1 MTVQGRAKDDGQA
14 HVDPVVL
21 MDYWLAALSAAEEET
36 VEEHLLA
43 CDGCGDRLRDVMQ
56 LAESLHELA
65 RSGTLQVI
73 VDDDLLRRAEANGLR
88 IREYGPPR
96 GESIQCTVTAED
108 DLLIA
113 RLALTL
119 STATRID
126 LSWRDLHGVER
137 QRMTDI
143 PIRAD
148 AGSVICQQ
156 SIIWAKESPTTSR
169 VAQLVAVD
177 EQGHESVLGEFTFH
191 HTRTIPGPPGWT
203 EP

>member
-1 MTVQGRAKDDGQA
+1 MTAPGSAHTDGQA

-21 MDYWLAALSAAEEET
+21 MDYWLAALPAAEEET

-43 CDGCGDRLRDVMQ
+43 CDECGDRLRDVMQ
-56 LAESLHELA
+56 LAESLHVLA

-73 VDDDLLRRAEANGLR
+73 VDDDVLRRAEASGLR
-88 IREYGPPR
+88 IREYAPPR
-96 GESIQCTVTAED
+96 GESVQCTVTAED
-108 DLLIA
+108 DVLIA
-113 RLALTL
+113 RLALKL
-119 STATRID
+119 STTTRVD
-126 LSWRDLHGVER
+126 LSWRDLQGVER
-137 QRMTDI
+137 HRMTDI

-156 SIIWAKESPTTSR
+156 SIIWAKGSPTTSR
-169 VAQLVAVD
+169 VAQLVGVD
-177 EQGHESVLGEFTFH
+177 EDGHESVLGEFTFH

>member
-1 MTVQGRAKDDGQA
+1 MTAPGSAHADGQA

-21 MDYWLAALSAAEEET
+21 MDYWLAALPAAEEET

-43 CDGCGDRLRDVMQ
+43 CDECGDRLRDVMQ
-56 LAESLHELA
+56 LAESLHVLA

-73 VDDDLLRRAEANGLR
+73 VDDDVLRRAEADGLR
-88 IREYGPPR
+88 IREYAPPR
-96 GESIQCTVTAED
+96 GESVQCTVTEED

-113 RLALTL
+113 RLALKL
-119 STATRID
+119 STTTRVD
-126 LSWRDLHGVER
+126 LSWRDLQGVER
-137 QRMTDI
+137 HRMTDI

-156 SIIWAKESPTTSR
+156 SITWAKGSPTTSR
-169 VAQLVAVD
+169 VAQLVGVD
-177 EQGHESVLGEFTFH
+177 DDGHESVLGEFTFH